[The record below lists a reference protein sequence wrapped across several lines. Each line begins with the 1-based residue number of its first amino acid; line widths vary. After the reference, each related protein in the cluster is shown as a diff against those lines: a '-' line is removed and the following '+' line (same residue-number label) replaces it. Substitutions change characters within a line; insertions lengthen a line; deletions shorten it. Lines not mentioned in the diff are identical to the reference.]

1 MPFTTSKAKSGAETG
16 LTSTPKKFKGKKVRS
31 KAARDIGEDS
41 DEDVYSDGNMY
52 SNASDEE
59 EGEDAAIQ
67 KPSNPRLQLQ
77 KTWSVSAFNI
87 SGHSAGVVY
96 LDESDN
102 NDTDDDSSSYDEF
115 GSDSAND
122 DLFVSDGEEEDNT
135 TANEIKSNK
144 TRRTSREE
152 EQGKPP
158 SPLSSKRSSFT
169 FKKEM
174 KQRENAAETIL
185 EGDEEEEI
193 EDVSNSNDNDNE
205 SESDDDSI
213 SDFQLPA
220 SMRRQST
227 ISKFSSNDGGNFD
240 SGYSSDSA
248 LVRKRMQMLQQEQD
262 ARRKEGTQK
271 SSNGGKKKKKKG
283 GKKKG
288 SSKKKEK
295 KKSPKNRNSLE
306 KENSARSG
314 LGSLEGDNSTATT
327 ISGGSEEEVR
337 QEEMRQSSEIKDD
350 NNGKKKKKK
359 KKQKTKKTKDGKK
372 KKKRAVISFV
382 VNGDDDACADFDKRL
397 EEIEQFEAAL
407 VEERKS
413 IQKERE
419 TMAFERESMEMRM
432 DEESHHCDGLNRRI
446 RELEQLVQSQKLSN
460 AGNDAESS
468 NEKNGLK
475 LDFAREKREFHLQ
488 LVEKEREIEDLK
500 LTVRELQ
507 MLQGATKNADDNS
520 FDSNSK
526 GDGKSR
532 ERLQGELLQTVAKL
546 SEKEAQLKA
555 QSKELDLTR
564 EEVATLKLKCETSE
578 LKKVFD
584 ASKEDNKKL
593 QQEMENERKENNT
606 KLKDKDETVTFL
618 MNELARLKKEQSIST
633 KGR

>member
-1 MPFTTSKAKSGAETG
+1 MPFTTSKAKLGAE
-16 LTSTPKKFKGKKVRS
+16 LTSTSKKLKGKKVRS
-31 KAARDIGEDS
+31 KAARDIGQDS

-52 SNASDEE
+52 SGASDEE
-59 EGEDAAIQ
+59 EGEDAATQ
-67 KPSNPRLQLQ
+67 KPSNPRLQLER
-77 KTWSVSAFNI
+77 TWSVSAFNI
-87 SGHSAGVVY
+87 SSHSAGVVY

-102 NDTDDDSSSYDEF
+102 SDTDDDSSSYDEF

-122 DLFVSDGEEEDNT
+122 VIFVSDGEEKDKT
-135 TANEIKSNK
+135 PSNEIKSKK
-144 TRRTSREE
+144 TRRSSRKKE
-152 EQGKPP
+152 KRKP
-158 SPLSSKRSSFT
+158 SPLSTKRSSFT
-169 FKKEM
+169 FRKEM
-174 KQRENAAETIL
+174 KQRENAAEIIP

-193 EDVSNSNDNDNE
+193 EDISNSSNDNDNE

-213 SDFQLPA
+213 SDFQFPA

-227 ISKFSSNDGGNFD
+227 MSKFSSNDGGNFD

-262 ARRKEGTQK
+262 ARQKENTGK
-271 SSNGGKKKKKKG
+271 SSNRGKKKKKG
-283 GKKKG
+283 GKKKV

-295 KKSPKNRNSLE
+295 KKTPKNRNSLE
-306 KENSARSG
+306 KENSTRSG
-314 LGSLEGDNSTATT
+314 VCSLEGDNSTATT
-327 ISGGSEEEVR
+327 VSGGSEEEL
-337 QEEMRQSSEIKDD
+337 RQSSEIKDD
-350 NNGKKKKKK
+350 KIGKKKKKK
-359 KKQKTKKTKDGKK
+359 KKQKTKKAKDGNKDGKK

-382 VNGDDDACADFDKRL
+382 VDGDDDACADFDKRL

-432 DEESHHCDGLNRRI
+432 DEESHHCEGLNRRI

-488 LVEKEREIEDLK
+488 LVEKEREIEDWK

-507 MLQGATKNADDNS
+507 MLQGAAKSADDTS
-520 FDSNSK
+520 FDSNNK

-564 EEVATLKLKCETSE
+564 EEVAALKLKCETSE
-578 LKKVFD
+578 LKKVLD

>member
-1 MPFTTSKAKSGAETG
+1 MPFTTSKAKLGAE
-16 LTSTPKKFKGKKVRS
+16 LTSTSKKLKGKKVRS
-31 KAARDIGEDS
+31 KAARDIGQDS

-52 SNASDEE
+52 SGASDEE

-67 KPSNPRLQLQ
+67 KPSNPRLQLER
-77 KTWSVSAFNI
+77 TWSVSAFNI
-87 SGHSAGVVY
+87 SSHSAGVVY

-102 NDTDDDSSSYDEF
+102 SDTDDDSSSYDEF

-122 DLFVSDGEEEDNT
+122 VIFVSDGEEKDKT
-135 TANEIKSNK
+135 PSNEIKSKK
-144 TRRTSREE
+144 TRRSSRKKE
-152 EQGKPP
+152 KRKP
-158 SPLSSKRSSFT
+158 SPLSTKRSSFT
-169 FKKEM
+169 FRKEM
-174 KQRENAAETIL
+174 KQRENAAEIIP

-193 EDVSNSNDNDNE
+193 EDISNSNDNDNE

-213 SDFQLPA
+213 SDFQFPA

-227 ISKFSSNDGGNFD
+227 MSKFSSNDGGNFD

-262 ARRKEGTQK
+262 ARQKENTGK
-271 SSNGGKKKKKKG
+271 SSNRGKKKKKG
-283 GKKKG
+283 GKKKV

-295 KKSPKNRNSLE
+295 KKTPKNRNSLE
-306 KENSARSG
+306 KENSTRSG
-314 LGSLEGDNSTATT
+314 VCSLEGDNSTATT
-327 ISGGSEEEVR
+327 ISGGSEEEL
-337 QEEMRQSSEIKDD
+337 RQSSEIKDD
-350 NNGKKKKKK
+350 KIGKKKKKK
-359 KKQKTKKTKDGKK
+359 KKQKTKKAKDGNKDGKK

-382 VNGDDDACADFDKRL
+382 VDGDDDACADFDKRL

-432 DEESHHCDGLNRRI
+432 DEESHHCEGLNRRI

-488 LVEKEREIEDLK
+488 LVEKEREIEDWK

-507 MLQGATKNADDNS
+507 MLQGADKSADDTS
-520 FDSNSK
+520 FDSNNK

-578 LKKVFD
+578 LKKVLD

>member
-41 DEDVYSDGNMY
+41 DEDVYSDGDMY
-52 SNASDEE
+52 SDASDEE

-271 SSNGGKKKKKKG
+271 SSNGGKKKKKG

-564 EEVATLKLKCETSE
+564 EEVAALKLKCETSE

>member
-41 DEDVYSDGNMY
+41 DEDVYSDGDMY
-52 SNASDEE
+52 SDASDEE

-382 VNGDDDACADFDKRL
+382 VDGDDDACADFDKRL

-564 EEVATLKLKCETSE
+564 EEVAALKLKCETSE

>member
-41 DEDVYSDGNMY
+41 DEDVYSDGDMY
-52 SNASDEE
+52 SDASDEE

-262 ARRKEGTQK
+262 ARRKESTQK

-564 EEVATLKLKCETSE
+564 EEVAALKLKCETSE